1 MDTLVVVKNVTVKD
15 EQKTLLKDISAC
27 FNKGQLI
34 TLIGPNGGGK
44 STLLKL
50 ILGVIKPFC
59 GIVHIKKGIKVGYM
73 PQKIAINS
81 QLPMTVRCFLKR
93 PEILKQMDC
102 ENLLDL
108 NMATLSGGEMQRIL
122 LAYALQDNPD
132 LLLLDEPTQGLDMTG
147 ERQLYEL
154 IFDYQAKT
162 NCCIVMASHDLNVVL
177 ARSDEV
183 LCLNG
188 HLCCHGH
195 PDVVRHAKGYQDLF
209 EKVSYTHHHDHVH
222 CLTGEIRN
230 V

>member
-1 MDTLVVVKNVTVKD
+1 MESLVVLKNVSVQD
-15 EQKTLLKDISAC
+15 GQKILLENISAV
-27 FNKGQLI
+27 FNKGQLT

-50 ILGVIKPFC
+50 ILDVMHPTKGK
-59 GIVHIKKGIKVGYM
+59 VHIRKGIKIGYM
-73 PQKIAINS
+73 PQKIIIDP
-81 QLPMTVRCFLKR
+81 QLPLTVRYFLKN
-93 PEILKQMDC
+93 PKIL
-102 ENLLDL
+102 ENLNSCDLLDL
-108 NMATLSGGEMQRIL
+108 NMATLSGGEMQRVL

-177 ARSDEV
+177 ARSDQV

-188 HLCCHGH
+188 HLCCQGH
-195 PDVVRHAKGYQDLF
+195 PDALRHHKGYQDLF
-209 EKVSYTHHHDHVH
+209 EKVSYTHHHDHIH
-222 CLTGEIRN
+222 CLSGEIKD